1 MATDKK
7 TEQLSALQKL
17 LAITEPTAADAPDDE
32 YVFGS
37 WKVTTY
43 AGNNKKT
50 GKPYFGVNVFPISLG
65 HERQKP
71 ALQAVQAIVQ
81 AALLDADGCAAAI
94 EKAQQIMADHASE
107 AQEEEEPETAEDR
120 KARLSAKIDSAIKA
134 RK

>member
-17 LAITEPTAADAPDDE
+17 LAITEPTQADAPEDE
-32 YVFGS
+32 FVFNS

-43 AGNNKKT
+43 QGTNKKT
-50 GKPYFGVNVFPISLG
+50 GKPYFGCNVFPISLA
-65 HERQKP
+65 HARQKP
-71 ALQAVQAIVQ
+71 ALSAVQAIVQ
-81 AALLDADGCAAAI
+81 ATLLDSDGCAAAI

-107 AQEEEEPETAEDR
+107 SEDDEPETAEER
-120 KARLSAKIDSAIKA
+120 KARLSAKIDNAIKA

>member
-1 MATDKK
+1 MPTDKK

-17 LAITEPTAADAPDDE
+17 LAITEPTAADAPEDE
-32 YVFGS
+32 FVYGS

-43 AGNNKKT
+43 QGVNKQT
-50 GKPYFGVNVFPISLG
+50 TRPYFGCNVFPISLA
-65 HERQKP
+65 HARQKP

-81 AALLDADGCAAAI
+81 ATLLDADGCAQAI
-94 EKAQQIMADHASE
+94 EKAQQILAEHEAAADAE
-107 AQEEEEPETAEDR
+107 DEPETAEER

>member
-17 LAITEPTAADAPDDE
+17 LAITEPTTVDAPEDE
-32 YVFGS
+32 FVFGQ

-43 AGNNKKT
+43 EGVNKKT
-50 GKPYFGVNVFPISLG
+50 NRPYFGCNVFPISLA
-65 HERQKP
+65 HARQKP

-81 AALLDADGCAAAI
+81 ATLLDADGCAQAI

-107 AQEEEEPETAEDR
+107 AQEEEPETAEER